1 MNIENSADHNTD
13 HISREKITI
22 KPDELQQAIEQAAAI
37 LKAAGADAVYLFGS
51 VSFFKGPK
59 SEPVLRLYCGNSPS
73 LEMDSYLTEHGETLK
88 VELWE
93 KEKGFCLHLTYEYAY
108 ELDKDHRDSLV
119 PALSRYAED
128 AFLDQYY
135 HLFEPL
141 EHYTR

>member
-1 MNIENSADHNTD
+1 MEDDISKFIGEWENESGNVLVIQRKTDLSA
-13 HISREKITI
+13 
-22 KPDELQQAIEQAAAI
+22 
-37 LKAAGADAVYLFGS
+37 S

-93 KEKGFCLHLTYEYAY
+93 KERGFCLDLTYEYAY
-108 ELDKDHRDSLV
+108 ELDKDRRDSLV
-119 PALSRYAED
+119 PALSRYAKD

-141 EHYTR
+141 EHYTKR